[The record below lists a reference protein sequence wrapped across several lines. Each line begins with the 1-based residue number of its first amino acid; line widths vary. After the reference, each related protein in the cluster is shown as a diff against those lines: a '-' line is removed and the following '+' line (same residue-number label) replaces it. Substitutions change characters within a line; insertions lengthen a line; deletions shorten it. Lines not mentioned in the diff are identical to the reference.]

1 MARNLQAFVEELR
14 RRPGDL
20 VEIARAVKPHEFEVT
35 ALLKQ
40 LEERHCY
47 PAVLFRNPLS
57 LLDEISAFP
66 LLTNCYASRE
76 RCALMLGADPAASN
90 FALSQT
96 YGAMLKRGIDPVVIA
111 PELAPVRQTSWTGR
125 DADVRKLP
133 IVRHFQM
140 DIGPTLTMTHVM
152 RSRDGVYNVS
162 FAKTFYKWDARQ
174 MVVSVH
180 TRDLG
185 QCIREQHER
194 GETARIVNVIGHHP
208 AFHLGSINHRPWG
221 HDDYKKIGAFLGE
234 PLRLTPSVTW
244 GDEFLVPADAEII
257 MEAELPPDQL
267 DVCDPFGEVA
277 RLYQAQCLRPVF
289 NVKAISFRRGAIVQD
304 IFSGFRDSNSLGA
317 IFKEGQLDNII
328 RPRFPNLHEIHA
340 PDSGCGVYAAYISV
354 RNIQAGQAEE
364 IGRAALDAIRIMQL
378 VVIVDADIDVFD
390 EGQVIWALHTYADL
404 LKGIRR
410 HGESYILHSGFATTN
425 WGGKIVID
433 ATRPSDFAF
442 GSRSEVPPE
451 AMQRIKLADYLP
463 NDAVLIRA

>member
-152 RSRDGVYNVS
+152 RSRDGVYNVC

-208 AFHLGSINHRPWG
+208 AFHLGSVNHRPWG
-221 HDDYKKIGAFLGE
+221 SDDYAKIGAFMGE
-234 PLRLTPSVTW
+234 PLRLTPSLTW

-257 MEAELPPDQL
+257 IEAELPPDQL

-289 NVKAISFRRGAIVQD
+289 NVRAISFRRGAIVQD
-304 IFSGFRDSNSLGA
+304 IFSGFRDSNALGA
-317 IFKEGQLDNII
+317 LFKEGQLDNIL

-442 GSRSEVPPE
+442 GARSEVPPE

>member
-90 FALSQT
+90 FPLSQT

>member
-152 RSRDGVYNVS
+152 RSRDGIYNVS

-425 WGGKIVID
+425 WGGKIIID

-442 GSRSEVPPE
+442 GARSEVPPE